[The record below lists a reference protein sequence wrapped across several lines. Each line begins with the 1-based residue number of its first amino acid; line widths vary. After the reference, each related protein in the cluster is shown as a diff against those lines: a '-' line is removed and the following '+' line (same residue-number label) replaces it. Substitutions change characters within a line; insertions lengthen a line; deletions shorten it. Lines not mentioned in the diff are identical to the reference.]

1 MPIINDAVRSSSS
14 SRGFGLFSSDHLNSY
29 DASLIKNISR
39 NERRRW
45 RGRSYSADLKN
56 YRKNGDKRKGRD
68 QIIPRQVLTIF
79 WEWGIK
85 FTAKPPSTGM
95 GLRKFLVLLRRFAD
109 SCKDRSLRE
118 TALYLYEDTVRSELM
133 PNWKNQIKP
142 KKSHYKRFSSRQ
154 KGHNHNNKVPKKEDI
169 MEEYL
174 TTKELSERIKMAPGT
189 IRNLIW
195 KNKLKLKL
203 HYIKPT
209 PRKILFIWSRIKN
222 DFLHDDNSHLSQSTI
237 KTESR
242 INI

>member
-29 DASLIKNISR
+29 DASLIKSISR

-95 GLRKFLVLLRRFAD
+95 GLHLPLASMSPSFILIHAINSVF
-109 SCKDRSLRE
+109 
-118 TALYLYEDTVRSELM
+118 
-133 PNWKNQIKP
+133 PFFPI
-142 KKSHYKRFSSRQ
+142 H
-154 KGHNHNNKVPKKEDI
+154 
-169 MEEYL
+169 L
-174 TTKELSERIKMAPGT
+174 TM
-189 IRNLIW
+189 
-195 KNKLKLKL
+195 
-203 HYIKPT
+203 
-209 PRKILFIWSRIKN
+209 
-222 DFLHDDNSHLSQSTI
+222 
-237 KTESR
+237 
-242 INI
+242 